1 MPTVRGPTKSP
12 LLRAKLPGE
21 VFNADKQCEM
31 IFGPGR
37 KQCTTKKVRVVDE
50 GNRLETSKCPNLSR

>member
-37 KQCTTKKVRVVDE
+37 KQCTTKKVRVW
-50 GNRLETSKCPNLSR
+50 K